1 MFATPSRPM
10 SQLLMLAFAAS
21 PAWAGQHIGLL
32 PVQSDIRATS
42 PLSGTP
48 PTPFTINSLV
58 GADRFY
64 NEGYAGFGV
73 IIGNAEAG
81 HVWGGTDTSA
91 APGSTEAG
99 HSFLRGQVA
108 RYVGSSNFTAGEPV
122 EYDFHATMVGHAIA
136 GAGPLTGSSM
146 GIAPFSQLWSG
157 AIATSFGSPGDAR
170 PTTSFG
176 ITDQSFH
183 TVYSDFFYGANSS
196 GRGADVVNSSWGGG
210 DDTDGS
216 GLLARAADGL
226 AKANPLTT
234 FVTSAGN
241 DGPGKNTV
249 TDMSAAY
256 NNITVGALTGPWS
269 KSPFRSAAEFSSR
282 GASDFFNPVT
292 GQTVNGVRATIDLV
306 APGEDLRLAAYL
318 GATGGNSSTLGGTDP
333 FAGTPQPADGYSFI
347 FASGT
352 SFAAPIVAGGVG
364 LLKEVAYSLY
374 GSNDYARDSLV
385 MKSVL
390 QSSADHTV
398 SGWNNG
404 QELINGVV
412 RTEQALDF
420 TYGAGGLDLNRAFET
435 FASSDSTADVAGLT
449 YDGTISRRG
458 WDYGSLSFDDLANT
472 YVFEDELKGP
482 LSVTL
487 NWFVDRTYSYLDRTE
502 EITSDDLSF
511 ANLVLEIWTTDDQGN
526 LVSLYASSD
535 SEYNNTEHLYVNMA
549 KGRYALRVVW
559 DGVVYGDLSNVD
571 FGLAW
576 AVPEASPHAAVLG
589 LGVLG
594 LSVWRRRRQA

>member
-1 MFATPSRPM
+1 MFDKPTRPL
-10 SQLLMLAFAAS
+10 SQLILLACAAS
-21 PAWAGQHIGLL
+21 PAWAGQHLGLL

-42 PLSGTP
+42 PLPGTP
-48 PTPFTINSLV
+48 PTPFTINTLV

-73 IIGNAEAG
+73 VIGNVEAG
-81 HVWGGTDTSA
+81 HVWGGTDPGA
-91 APGSTEAG
+91 AAGSTEAG

-108 RYVGSSNFTAGEPV
+108 RYVGSPNFTAGEPI
-122 EYDFHATMVGHAIA
+122 EYDLHATMVGHAIA
-136 GAGPLTGSSM
+136 GAGSLTGSSM

-157 AIATSFGSPGDAR
+157 AIATSFGSPGDTR
-170 PTTSFG
+170 PSTSFS
-176 ITDQSFH
+176 ITEQSFH
-183 TVYSDFFYGANSS
+183 TVYGDFFYGVSAN

-210 DDTDGS
+210 NDTDGS
-216 GLLARAADGL
+216 GLLARASDGL

-256 NNITVGALTGPWS
+256 NNITVGALSGPWS
-269 KSPFRSAAEFSSR
+269 SSPFRSAADFSSR

-292 GQTVNGVRATIDLV
+292 GKTLTGVRATVDLV

-333 FAGTPQPADGYSFI
+333 FAGTPQPADEYSFI

-374 GSNDYARDSLV
+374 GNNDHARDSLV

-390 QSSADHTV
+390 QSSADHAV
-398 SGWNNG
+398 LGWNNG
-404 QELINGVV
+404 QELVNGVI

-420 TYGAGGLDLNRAFET
+420 TYGAGRLDLDRAFET
-435 FASSDSTADVAGLT
+435 FASPDSTADVAGLT
-449 YDGTISRRG
+449 FDGIISRRG
-458 WDYGSLSFDDLANT
+458 WDYGSLTDADSANQ
-472 YVFEDELKGP
+472 YVFEKELKGP

-502 EITSDDLSF
+502 EITSDDLAF
-511 ANLVLEIWTTDDQGN
+511 ANLALEIWTTDDQGN
-526 LVSLYASSD
+526 LVSLYATSD

-559 DGVVYGDLSNVD
+559 DGVVYGDLPSVN

-576 AVPEASPHAAVLG
+576 AVPEASTHPAVLG

-594 LSVWRRRRQA
+594 LLVWRRRRLA